1 MLSIVIMIASLLL
14 DGLLTN
20 YLPYLVNDLSYFTPL
35 LTLTAIFIIY
45 PLYRKKEKKFFISI
59 FILGL
64 VYDLLYTNLLFFN
77 AVLFV
82 FIGII
87 IRYIVKNFELS
98 YIKITIYVILVV
110 IFYESLTALFLGV
123 FNIVP
128 MSIDMLMYKIMHSL
142 ILNIIYGELLFIVI
156 KLLPKRFKEISIN

>member
-1 MLSIVIMIASLLL
+1 MIISLLL

-35 LTLTAIFIIY
+35 FTLISIFIVY
-45 PLYRKKEKKFFISI
+45 PLYRKKEKEYFISI
-59 FILGL
+59 FILGF
-64 VYDLLYTNLLFFN
+64 VYDLLFTNLLFFN

-82 FIGII
+82 FIGFII
-87 IRYIVKNFELS
+87 KYIIKNFELG
-98 YIKITIYVILVV
+98 YIKIIIYVLLIV

-128 MSIDMLMYKIMHSL
+128 ITIDRLIYKITHSL
-142 ILNIIYGELLFIVI
+142 LLNIIYSELLFIII

>member
-1 MLSIVIMIASLLL
+1 MLSIIIMIISLLL

-35 LTLTAIFIIY
+35 FTLISIFIVY
-45 PLYRKKEKKFFISI
+45 PLYRKKEKEYFISI
-59 FILGL
+59 FILGF
-64 VYDLLYTNLLFFN
+64 VYDLLFTNLLFFN

-82 FIGII
+82 FIGFII
-87 IRYIVKNFELS
+87 KYIIKNFELG
-98 YIKITIYVILVV
+98 YIKIIIYVLLIV

-128 MSIDMLMYKIMHSL
+128 ITIDRLIYKITHSL
-142 ILNIIYGELLFIVI
+142 LLNIIYSELLFIII

>member
-1 MLSIVIMIASLLL
+1 MLSIIIMIISLLL

-35 LTLTAIFIIY
+35 FTLISIFIVY
-45 PLYRKKEKKFFISI
+45 PLYRKKEKEYFISI
-59 FILGL
+59 FILGF
-64 VYDLLYTNLLFFN
+64 VYDLLFTNLLFFN

-82 FIGII
+82 FIGFKIKYII
-87 IRYIVKNFELS
+87 KNFELG
-98 YIKITIYVILVV
+98 YIKIIIYVLLIV

-128 MSIDMLMYKIMHSL
+128 ITIDRLIYKITHSL
-142 ILNIIYGELLFIVI
+142 LLNIIYSELLFIII

>member
-1 MLSIVIMIASLLL
+1 MLSIIIMIISLLL

-35 LTLTAIFIIY
+35 FTLISIFIVY
-45 PLYRKKEKKFFISI
+45 PLYRKKEKEYFISI
-59 FILGL
+59 FILGF
-64 VYDLLYTNLLFFN
+64 VYDLLFTNLLFFN
-77 AVLFV
+77 AVLFA
-82 FIGII
+82 FIGFII
-87 IRYIVKNFELS
+87 KYIIKNFELG
-98 YIKITIYVILVV
+98 YIKIIIYVLLIV

-128 MSIDMLMYKIMHSL
+128 ITIDRLIYKITHSL
-142 ILNIIYGELLFIVI
+142 LLNIIYSELLFIII

>member
-1 MLSIVIMIASLLL
+1 MSSIIIMIISLLL

-35 LTLTAIFIIY
+35 FTLISIFIVY
-45 PLYRKKEKKFFISI
+45 PLYRKKEKEYFISI
-59 FILGL
+59 FILGF
-64 VYDLLYTNLLFFN
+64 VYDLLFTNLLFFN

-82 FIGII
+82 FIGFII
-87 IRYIVKNFELS
+87 KYIIKNFELG
-98 YIKITIYVILVV
+98 YIKIIIYVLLIV

-128 MSIDMLMYKIMHSL
+128 ITIDRLIYKITHSL
-142 ILNIIYGELLFIVI
+142 LLNIIYSELLFIII